1 LESSADTLR
10 GRVALVTGAAHR
22 LGAAIATELARR
34 GCDLVIHYGRSREA
48 AKATAEAL
56 RQEYGVAVWTAQADL
71 AEPDEIRALFA
82 HVGEETGGL
91 DLLVNS
97 AATFDSAPLAD
108 FDSERWDRVQAV
120 NLRAPHLCIRHALPL
135 FAARAGDAAVVNIA
149 DLSGV
154 VPWRDFSAH
163 GVAKAGLLHLTRCA
177 ALELAPAV
185 RVNAVVPGAIL
196 PPPGESAES
205 ESWQQVGRRLPLGR
219 PGEPR
224 DVGEAVAF
232 LAAARFVTGEVL
244 FVDGGEHLYGST
256 KR

>member
-1 LESSADTLR
+1 LESSPDTLR
-10 GRVALVTGAAHR
+10 GRVALVTGAGHR

-34 GCDLVIHYGRSREA
+34 GCDLVVHYGRSRQA
-48 AKATAEAL
+48 AESTAEAL
-56 RQEYGVAVWTAQADL
+56 RQDHGVRIWTAQADL
-71 AEPDEIRALFA
+71 AQPEEIRALFA
-82 HVGEETGGL
+82 GVGDQPGRL

-97 AATFDSAPLAD
+97 AASFDTAPLAEFDSA
-108 FDSERWDRVQAV
+108 RWDRVQAV
-120 NLRAPHLCIRHALPL
+120 NLRAPHLCILHALPL
-135 FAARAGDAAVVNIA
+135 FAAGADDPAVVNVA

-154 VPWRDFSAH
+154 YPWREFAAH

-196 PPPGESAES
+196 PPPGERVES
-205 ESWQQVGRRLPLGR
+205 ESWLAVGNRLPLGR

-224 DVGEAVAF
+224 DVGEAVAY
-232 LAAARFVTGEVL
+232 LAAARFVTGEIL
-244 FVDGGEHLYGST
+244 FVDGGERLYGST